1 MTLTIE
7 MVLLHPHDIFLK
19 AMNLEALAELPLR
32 EEDQRAGDAHR
43 SAVFLAELYLGTLG
57 PKCLLSHG
65 GRRVAKEGCLA

>member
-1 MTLTIE
+1 LTLTIE

-19 AMNLEALAELPLR
+19 AMNLEALAEMPLR

-43 SAVFLAELYLGTLG
+43 SIAFPAELYLGTLG

-65 GRRVAKEGCLA
+65 GRRVAKEGY